1 MTTGNPLEGA
11 GQQRDSG
18 EGSRLDRIEA
28 ALEVLIRQQAA
39 TDRRIDR
46 LTEQTEANS
55 RAIEALA
62 ARTDANALAIADLTV
77 QVAEA
82 NNMAVSAIT
91 NLVDVAD
98 DIIGRIDVVA
108 ARVDENSG
116 YIRGLQTENRRILDI
131 LQQRGEQNG
140 QQ

>member
-1 MTTGNPLEGA
+1 MTAGNG
-11 GQQRDSG
+11 QRDSG
-18 EGSRLDRIEA
+18 EGSRLDRIET

-55 RAIEALA
+55 RAI
-62 ARTDANALAIADLTV
+62 ADLTV
-77 QVAEA
+77 QVAQA
-82 NNMAVSAIT
+82 NNMAVNAIAG
-91 NLVDVAD
+91 LVDVAD
-98 DIIGRIDVVA
+98 DLIERFDALVV
-108 ARVDENSG
+108 RVDENSG